1 MQSVSFFK
9 NSSPNFVTA
18 VLMKL
23 QFEVALKG
31 EYIICAGTMGDKM
44 YFIQMGVVDVLT
56 NDGEVAASLSDG
68 SHFGEICLLT
78 DDRRVATIRAATTC
92 NLFSLSKKNFEAI
105 LVEYPEM
112 RCTLESIAFRR
123 LSQLG
128 KPASDEMKQRGL
140 SPPHVSKETTHTQV
154 DVVEDGK
161 EIAPNQQ
168 LRSSCSRPM
177 EKISVVNSPNSKTT
191 QESTRGI
198 LFPSIQHPPS
208 QQQSDLN
215 QEGSSQIIRPVL
227 SPIGCQPQELF
238 QEGSQH
244 ANNPYL
250 IEYSDDLS
258 EKTE

>member
-1 MQSVSFFK
+1 
-9 NSSPNFVTA
+9 
-18 VLMKL
+18 MKL

-31 EYIICAGTMGDKM
+31 EYIIRAGTMGDKM

-56 NDGEVAASLSDG
+56 NDGEVATSLSDG

-112 RCTLESIAFRR
+112 RCQLETIAFRR

-140 SPPHVSKETTHTQV
+140 PPSHISKEMSHTKV
-154 DVVEDGK
+154 DIVEEGK
-161 EIAPNQQ
+161 KIAPNRQ
-168 LRSSCSRPM
+168 LESCCS
-177 EKISVVNSPNSKTT
+177 KITH
-191 QESTRGI
+191 ESITGI
-198 LFPSIQHPPS
+198 VLPPIQHPLP
-208 QQQSDLN
+208 QQLQSDLN
-215 QEGSSQIIRPVL
+215 QEGPSQMIRPVL
-227 SPIGCQPQELF
+227 SPIGRQPQELV

-250 IEYSDDLS
+250 IEYSESTNDLS

>member
-31 EYIICAGTMGDKM
+31 EYIIRAGTIGDKM

-112 RCTLESIAFRR
+112 RCALESIAFRR

-128 KPASDEMKQRGL
+128 KPASDGMKQRGL
-140 SPPHVSKETTHTQV
+140 SPPHISKEMTHTQV

-168 LRSSCSRPM
+168 LQSSCSKLM
-177 EKISVVNSPNSKTT
+177 EKIFVVNSPNTKIT
-191 QESTRGI
+191 QESTLGI
-198 LFPSIQHPPS
+198 VLPPIQHPPS
-208 QQQSDLN
+208 QKLH
-215 QEGSSQIIRPVL
+215 QEGPSQIIRPVL

>member
-1 MQSVSFFK
+1 
-9 NSSPNFVTA
+9 
-18 VLMKL
+18 MKL

-31 EYIICAGTMGDKM
+31 EYIIRAGTMGDKM

-56 NDGEVAASLSDG
+56 NDGEVATSLSDG

-112 RCTLESIAFRR
+112 RCHLETIAFKR
-123 LSQLG
+123 LSQLE

-140 SPPHVSKETTHTQV
+140 SPSHTSKETSLTKV
-154 DVVEDGK
+154 GIVEEGK

-168 LRSSCSRPM
+168 LRSHCS
-177 EKISVVNSPNSKTT
+177 KITPQSIPGTVVP
-191 QESTRGI
+191 
-198 LFPSIQHPPS
+198 PIQHPLS
-208 QQQSDLN
+208 QKLHN
-215 QEGSSQIIRPVL
+215 QEGPSQMIRHVL
-227 SPIGCQPQELF
+227 PPIGCQPQELA
-238 QEGSQH
+238 QERSQH

-250 IEYSDDLS
+250 IEYSESTSDLS